1 MFWVANANRVG
12 HWACVF
18 VKHKV
23 CSGRRDNFLRTSELT
38 QSKAAG
44 ASDTTIGR
52 DWTKL
57 LAPYRQASLSRSLF
71 EIAVTVIPLML
82 LWAAAAAALSVS
94 YLLTLLIII
103 PAAFFLVRL
112 FIIQHDCGHGA
123 FFQNPKYNDWTGRI
137 LGVFTCTPYDVWRRS
152 HAIHHATSGNLDK
165 RGVGDIDTLTI
176 TEYQALP
183 WWRRFTYRLY
193 RHPFIMFAI
202 GPAYLFLIEQRVPA
216 GMMLQGW
223 RPWVSAM
230 ATNVGIAIFAAL
242 MVWLVGWKTF
252 LMVHIPLVALAASIG
267 VWLFY
272 IQHQFEDTYW
282 AEGHEWSHQEAA
294 LHGSSHYDL
303 PAALSWVT
311 GYIGIHHVH
320 HLYSRIPFY
329 RLPQVL
335 RAYPELADV
344 RRVTLWQSFKYAR
357 LRLWD
362 QAAQRLVPISK
373 VSARSA

>member
-1 MFWVANANRVG
+1 M
-12 HWACVF
+12 
-18 VKHKV
+18 
-23 CSGRRDNFLRTSELT
+23 T
-38 QSKAAG
+38 QSQAAG
-44 ASDTTIGR
+44 APDNTIGR
-52 DWTKL
+52 DWMKL
-57 LAPYRQASLSRSLF
+57 LAPYRKASLSRSLM
-71 EIAVTVIPLML
+71 EIAITVVPLAL
-82 LWAAAAAALSVS
+82 LWAGAVAALSVS
-94 YLLTLLIII
+94 YWLTLLILI

-123 FFQNPKYNDWTGRI
+123 FFQNPKINDWTGRI

-152 HAIHHATSGNLDK
+152 HAIHHASSGNLDK

-176 TEYQALP
+176 EEYQALP
-183 WWRRFTYRLY
+183 RWRQFTYRLY
-193 RHPFIMFAI
+193 RHPIVMFAI
-202 GPAYLFLIEQRVPA
+202 GPAYLFLVEQRLPT
-216 GMMLQGW
+216 GMMNQGW
-223 RPWVSAM
+223 RPWLSAM
-230 ATNVGIAIFAAL
+230 ATNAGIALFAAV
-242 MVWLVGWKTF
+242 MIWLVGWKAF
-252 LMVHIPLVALAASIG
+252 LMVHVPLVALAASIG

-303 PAALSWVT
+303 PAVLSWAT

-362 QAAQRLVPISK
+362 QAAQRLVPIGK
-373 VSARSA
+373 VSARPA

>member
-1 MFWVANANRVG
+1 
-12 HWACVF
+12 
-18 VKHKV
+18 
-23 CSGRRDNFLRTSELT
+23 LT
-38 QSKAAG
+38 QSQAVG
-44 ASDTTIGR
+44 APDDTIGR
-52 DWTKL
+52 DWMKL
-57 LAPYRQASLSRSLF
+57 LAPYRRASISRSLF
-71 EIAVTVIPLML
+71 EIAVTVVPLML
-82 LWAAAAAALSVS
+82 LWGAAVAALSVS
-94 YLLTLLIII
+94 YWLTYLILI

-123 FFQNPKYNDWTGRI
+123 FFQNPKINDWTGRI

-176 TEYQALP
+176 EEYQELP
-183 WWRRFTYRLY
+183 RWRQFTYKLY
-193 RHPFIMFAI
+193 RHPFIMFVI
-202 GPAYLFLIEQRVPA
+202 GPAYLFLVEQRFPS
-216 GMMLQGW
+216 GMWMQGW
-223 RPWVSAM
+223 RPWLSAM
-230 ATNVGIAIFAAL
+230 ATNLGIAIFATT
-242 MVWLVGWKTF
+242 MIWFVGWKSF
-252 LMVHIPLVALAASIG
+252 VLVHIPLVALAASIG

-303 PAALSWVT
+303 PAMLSWAT

-329 RLPQVL
+329 RLPKVL
-335 RAYPELADV
+335 RDYPELADV

-362 QAAQRLVPISK
+362 QAAQRLVPIGE
-373 VSARSA
+373 VSARPA